1 MCIHV
6 FRVRNNRYNWKKN
19 LVLKKSIFI
28 IIFIDFS
35 LILLWFSK
43 NLENPEKYPEEFLNE
58 SLTKWANLKSTLS
71 EHNLANF
78 IVINKRFLQ
87 GLQKMY
93 FTHRKLMTYEKNY
106 FWTFCKIDFLI
117 FLRIFH
123 DFHWFS
129 LIFRWFL
136 VKKLLQ
142 KWKFSTFFS
151 GTKT

>member
-1 MCIHV
+1 MVFAVFFLLIHQLIHGHVPVSASYSKKISSWSFVPFILSNFDNYFMCIHV

-93 FTHRKLMTYEKNY
+93 FTHRSA
-106 FWTFCKIDFLI
+106 WT
-117 FLRIFH
+117 
-123 DFHWFS
+123 
-129 LIFRWFL
+129 
-136 VKKLLQ
+136 
-142 KWKFSTFFS
+142 ST
-151 GTKT
+151 T